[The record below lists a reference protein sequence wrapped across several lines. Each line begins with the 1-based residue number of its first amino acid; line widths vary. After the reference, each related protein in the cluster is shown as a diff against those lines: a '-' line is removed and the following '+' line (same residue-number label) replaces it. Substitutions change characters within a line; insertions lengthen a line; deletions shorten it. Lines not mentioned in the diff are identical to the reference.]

1 MPNRTVLPPLLAE
14 LARCGVPDDRIT
26 LLCAT
31 GTHRQATAAEMEELV
46 GPAIVGRYAI
56 VDHDATSAAHVAVGE
71 VDGAPVLLQREYV
84 EADLRIVTGF
94 VEPHFFAGFSGGP
107 KAVCPGLAA
116 SATILEAHHPRR
128 IADARATF
136 VTRTGNPV
144 HDFVR
149 AATALAPPHL
159 SLDVAINRAR
169 AVTAVFAGPLP
180 EAHDAACAHVQSSAV
195 RVVDAPF
202 DLVVS
207 TNGGYPLDRNLYQ
220 AVKGMAAAE
229 RIVRPGGV
237 IVMAAACEDGVP
249 ADGAFAR
256 LLAEARTPADLA
268 GASGAPEL
276 DRWQA
281 QVLGRVLARAEVRLH
296 ADGLD
301 GARPPGRAAD
311 ARPGPRRRG
320 RHRARPSRP
329 RGPGGRHTGGPAH
342 RGDGAPADLRPA
354 VPERSPEGGAQAV
367 GQARVPTCTR
377 CRDVVARPQRN
388 PGGWQITPGPAPARR
403 YSSIMANLEGGSGS
417 KSEKAVK
424 VPLTD
429 MVSDVAE
436 GCPVMAGPEAMP
448 ADTLYY
454 WDYLHL
460 DYLLN
465 AQTPKSAERGGLI
478 HDEYFFIVVHQ
489 TYELWFKQILVELD
503 SVMAIMAQDRIPGA
517 SSEPCSPGCTA
528 SMRFSA

>member
-1 MPNRTVLPPLLAE
+1 VRVELAYGRHGTAVEVPDRAEVVVPVDEPGLADEAASITAALRQPLGGRSLAALAAGAERVAVVFPDLTRPMPNRTVLPPLLDE
-14 LARCGVPDDRIT
+14 LERCGVPDERIA

-31 GTHRQATAAEMEELV
+31 GTHRQATVAEMEELV
-46 GPAIVGRYAI
+46 GPGILGRYSV
-56 VDHDATSAAHVAVGE
+56 VDHDATSSAHTAVGE
-71 VDGAPVLLQREYV
+71 VDGTPVLLQHEYV

-149 AATALAPPHL
+149 AATALAAPHL

-169 AVTAVFAGPLP
+169 QVTAVFAGPLP
-180 EAHDAACAHVQSSAV
+180 EAHDAACAYVQSSAM
-195 RVVDAPF
+195 RAVDAPF

-229 RIVRPGGV
+229 RIVRPGG
-237 IVMAAACEDGVP
+237 IIIMAAACEDGVP

-256 LLAEARTPADLA
+256 LLAEAHTPADLA

-281 QVLGRVLARAEVRLH
+281 QVLGRVLARAEVHLH

-301 GARPPGRAAD
+301 EHAFPGALLTSAPDLDRAVTNVLERLGPGARV
-311 ARPGPRRRG
+311 
-320 RHRARPSRP
+320 
-329 RGPGGRHTGGPAH
+329 
-342 RGDGAPADLRPA
+342 A
-354 VPERSPEGGAQAV
+354 VMPEG
-367 GQARVPTCTR
+367 
-377 CRDVVARPQRN
+377 
-388 PGGWQITPGPAPARR
+388 
-403 YSSIMANLEGGSGS
+403 
-417 KSEKAVK
+417 
-424 VPLTD
+424 PLT
-429 MVSDVAE
+429 VAT
-436 GCPVMAGPEAMP
+436 V
-448 ADTLYY
+448 
-454 WDYLHL
+454 
-460 DYLLN
+460 
-465 AQTPKSAERGGLI
+465 RG
-478 HDEYFFIVVHQ
+478 HD
-489 TYELWFKQILVELD
+489 
-503 SVMAIMAQDRIPGA
+503 
-517 SSEPCSPGCTA
+517 
-528 SMRFSA
+528 